1 MEWLA
6 VVIPVISTVLDFI
19 IKILIIVFLMEL
31 IIAVRKR
38 NESNKQLL
46 IRYSKKFYPKELGV
60 VGFILPLR
68 FWIFIRQHNENA
80 IFHLVYHGD

>member
-6 VVIPVISTVLDFI
+6 VVIHVIRTVLDFI

-38 NESNKQLL
+38 NESNK
-46 IRYSKKFYPKELGV
+46 
-60 VGFILPLR
+60 
-68 FWIFIRQHNENA
+68 
-80 IFHLVYHGD
+80 

>member
-1 MEWLA
+1 MEGLA

-38 NESNKQLL
+38 NESNK
-46 IRYSKKFYPKELGV
+46 
-60 VGFILPLR
+60 
-68 FWIFIRQHNENA
+68 
-80 IFHLVYHGD
+80 

>member
-1 MEWLA
+1 MEWLV

-38 NESNKQLL
+38 NESNK
-46 IRYSKKFYPKELGV
+46 
-60 VGFILPLR
+60 
-68 FWIFIRQHNENA
+68 
-80 IFHLVYHGD
+80 

>member
-19 IKILIIVFLMEL
+19 IKILIIVFLIEL

-38 NESNKQLL
+38 NESNK
-46 IRYSKKFYPKELGV
+46 
-60 VGFILPLR
+60 
-68 FWIFIRQHNENA
+68 
-80 IFHLVYHGD
+80 

>member
-1 MEWLA
+1 MEWLT

-38 NESNKQLL
+38 NESNK
-46 IRYSKKFYPKELGV
+46 
-60 VGFILPLR
+60 
-68 FWIFIRQHNENA
+68 
-80 IFHLVYHGD
+80 